1 MKKLK
6 NQSGFTLVE
15 LLITIMVIGI
25 ASVGIASLF
34 YTIQSTQRQ
43 ARYQDTATR
52 AAQRQVE
59 LLRSSSYN
67 TLTTGEDIIFTS
79 NLPSSLPSKKTGI
92 VTVTEPYTG
101 VKRVDV
107 SVTYIDNNK
116 SNEVKLSSLIGVIGL
131 SQ

>member
-43 ARYQDTATR
+43 AR
-52 AAQRQVE
+52 
-59 LLRSSSYN
+59 
-67 TLTTGEDIIFTS
+67 
-79 NLPSSLPSKKTGI
+79 
-92 VTVTEPYTG
+92 
-101 VKRVDV
+101 
-107 SVTYIDNNK
+107 
-116 SNEVKLSSLIGVIGL
+116 
-131 SQ
+131 